1 MTTKNLQNHFFY
13 AFWPYVTSQKKKASP
28 HPSTHKTDKNGPN
41 NVIGHLNLT
50 SWVNHYN
57 WSIEKSFPLLVFLQ
71 STANMVIK
79 ADLHYL
85 CMILIQNI
93 LEEDTFLL
101 PLGMLERYHC
111 NWDLPKI
118 PEIWDHH
125 CTCQG
130 EKQHPSHQN
139 NPFGRNIISGQ
150 SAGQRSVANLCMEGA
165 VQNLPTSARKPV

>member
-1 MTTKNLQNHFFY
+1 M
-13 AFWPYVTSQKKKASP
+13 SQVKKKKASP

-139 NPFGRNIISGQ
+139 NPFGRNIISVKVQGKDPLLIYAWKGQ
-150 SAGQRSVANLCMEGA
+150 YKISQH
-165 VQNLPTSARKPV
+165 LPESQYRLVTQKEHR